1 MDDVICEGNE
11 TSITNCKYRQDGDNC
26 GGDDG
31 AGVECTMEEHGKNYR
46 EIPNHCRLNDYN
58 KSK

>member
-31 AGVECTMEEHGKNYR
+31 AGVECTMEEHGKNYLK
-46 EIPNHCRLNDYN
+46 IPKHCKLNDY
-58 KSK
+58 